1 MEQVPSLCHLE
12 SGLEFDAESAEEFG
26 EPLMF
31 RMILKVCEDFHA
43 GHFIPHVGQ
52 PDRSEVGMFQGP
64 TFTLS
69 RGDCHA
75 QRDTITFPRHNESG
89 KTSLSDGKL
98 LDRAGDGVRGAGGHE
113 LKKLFAHVD
122 LWYSGPVI
130 EPLENE
136 NLSSTRNA
144 VKRFAHPSGVESRLI
159 TPIKKTR
166 IAEEVADRIR
176 VLMLD
181 GTFPPGE
188 PLPSERHLAERF
200 GVSRGS
206 IRDALRTLETIGLLE
221 TRHGQGT
228 FPHELS
234 VDRLVAPLAS
244 VMAYRSDLQDELLD
258 VRRMFEPAVARVAA
272 LRATDEDLAD
282 LQRILDAQRQKLKT
296 GRSAIVEDTAFHA
309 VLARATRNRVVMS
322 IMATLND
329 LLVESRTQSLEQK
342 GRPARSVEGH
352 EAVVAALRRRDAEGA
367 SQAMYNHIDQI
378 ADLQLHA
385 QKGPNPA
392 HQVIGDATNGREPAS
407 ADRLKSFASRWLDPP
422 RAPASRNFSN

>member
-1 MEQVPSLCHLE
+1 M
-12 SGLEFDAESAEEFG
+12 
-26 EPLMF
+26 
-31 RMILKVCEDFHA
+31 
-43 GHFIPHVGQ
+43 
-52 PDRSEVGMFQGP
+52 
-64 TFTLS
+64 
-69 RGDCHA
+69 
-75 QRDTITFPRHNESG
+75 
-89 KTSLSDGKL
+89 
-98 LDRAGDGVRGAGGHE
+98 
-113 LKKLFAHVD
+113 
-122 LWYSGPVI
+122 
-130 EPLENE
+130 
-136 NLSSTRNA
+136 RNA
-144 VKRFAHPSGVESRLI
+144 VKRFAKTSSDESRLI

-181 GTFPPGE
+181 GTFPPGQ

-272 LRATDEDLAD
+272 ERATDDDLAE
-282 LQRILDAQRQKLKT
+282 LQRLLDVQRQKVKA
-296 GRSAIVEDTAFHA
+296 GQSAIAEDTAFHA
-309 VLARATRNRVVMS
+309 ILARSTRNRVIMS

-329 LLVESRTQSLEQK
+329 LLVDSRTQSLRQK
-342 GRPARSVEGH
+342 GRPSRSIDGH
-352 EAVVAALRRRDAEGA
+352 EAVVAALRRKDPEGA

-378 ADLQLHA
+378 ADIQMHS
-385 QKGPNPA
+385 QK
-392 HQVIGDATNGREPAS
+392 S
-407 ADRLKSFASRWLDPP
+407 
-422 RAPASRNFSN
+422 SNLPTK

>member
-1 MEQVPSLCHLE
+1 MD
-12 SGLEFDAESAEEFG
+12 FDAESAKELGQLFM
-26 EPLMF
+26 LRMMF
-31 RMILKVCEDFHA
+31 KVCEDFHA

-52 PDRSEVGMFQGP
+52 ADRSQVSMLQGP
-64 TFTLS
+64 TFALGRS
-69 RGDCHA
+69 DGHA
-75 QRDTITFPRHNESG
+75 QSGTITFPGHNYGG
-89 KTSLSDGKL
+89 KAAQSDGKL
-98 LDRAGDGVRGAGGHE
+98 LDRARDGAGGASGHE
-113 LKKLFAHVD
+113 LKKLFTHVN
-122 LWYSGPVI
+122 LWYSGSVI

-136 NLSSTRNA
+136 NVPSARNA
-144 VKRFAHPSGVESRLI
+144 VKRFAHPSGNEARLI

-166 IAEEVADRIR
+166 IAEEVADRVR

-181 GTFPPGE
+181 GAFPPGE

-272 LRATDEDLAD
+272 LRATEEDLAD
-282 LQRILDAQRQKLKT
+282 LQRLLETQRQKVKT
-296 GRSAIVEDTAFHA
+296 GQSAIVEDTAFHA
-309 VLARATRNRVVMS
+309 ILARSTRNRVVMS

-329 LLVESRTQSLEQK
+329 LLVASRTQSLRQK
-342 GRPARSVEGH
+342 GRPARSIDGH

-385 QKGPNPA
+385 QKLPK
-392 HQVIGDATNGREPAS
+392 DLS
-407 ADRLKSFASRWLDPP
+407 K
-422 RAPASRNFSN
+422 

>member
-1 MEQVPSLCHLE
+1 
-12 SGLEFDAESAEEFG
+12 
-26 EPLMF
+26 
-31 RMILKVCEDFHA
+31 
-43 GHFIPHVGQ
+43 
-52 PDRSEVGMFQGP
+52 
-64 TFTLS
+64 
-69 RGDCHA
+69 
-75 QRDTITFPRHNESG
+75 
-89 KTSLSDGKL
+89 
-98 LDRAGDGVRGAGGHE
+98 
-113 LKKLFAHVD
+113 
-122 LWYSGPVI
+122 VI

-144 VKRFAHPSGVESRLI
+144 VKRFAHPSGAAARLI

-166 IAEEVADRIR
+166 VAEEVADRIR

-228 FPHELS
+228 YPHELS

-272 LRATDEDLAD
+272 QRATEEDLAD
-282 LQRILDAQRQKLKT
+282 LQRILDTQRQKLKT
-296 GRSAIVEDTAFHA
+296 GQSAIVEDTAFHA
-309 VLARATRNRVVMS
+309 ILARSTRNRVVMS
-322 IMATLND
+322 IMATLNG
-329 LLVESRTQSLEQK
+329 LLVDSRTQSLQQK
-342 GRPARSVEGH
+342 GRPARSIDGH

-367 SQAMYNHIDQI
+367 SQAMYTHIDQI
-378 ADLQLHA
+378 ADLMVHA
-385 QKGPNPA
+385 HKGPNP
-392 HQVIGDATNGREPAS
+392 PS
-407 ADRLKSFASRWLDPP
+407 K
-422 RAPASRNFSN
+422 